1 VILPC
6 CDLTTIDASKFKW
19 SDLKVSRTDAQRLT
33 GSMNKVNLQ
42 IHPKVTKKGL
52 LRIPAYI

>member
-6 CDLTTIDASKFKW
+6 YDLTTIDASKFKW

-42 IHPKVTKKGL
+42 FTQKDLKKD
-52 LRIPAYI
+52 Y